1 MKGQLWQKG
10 RGVSAAVLPVETFK
24 EGDVYIANCS
34 VLRVASHG
42 KTERE
47 AEKALREAMDLFF
60 EELEKKGTLEEV
72 LLEAGW
78 RKVRRERREYMV
90 PPEVH
95 HTSFSISPVPVPA

>member
-1 MKGQLWQKG
+1 M
-10 RGVSAAVLPVETFK
+10 RASAATLPVETFK
-24 EGDVYIANCS
+24 EGAVYIANCS

-42 KTERE
+42 KTESE
-47 AEKALREAMDLFF
+47 AEKALKEALALFF

-78 RKVRRERREYMV
+78 RKVRREKRTFMV

-95 HTSFSISPVPVPA
+95 HTSLSFPAVPVPA